1 MGLQGFSV
9 PFLAMDGSRFCCIF
23 LLRECSHLTPL
34 ALPCDP
40 SRILTFAPLRVA
52 VRGSSTAKVLVLRWL
67 RVLRSTATAGLHL
80 LECFFL
86 QFFQL

>member
-40 SRILTFAPLRVA
+40 SRILIFAPLRVA
-52 VRGSSTAKVLVLRWL
+52 VLESSTARVPIQRLLLVLR
-67 RVLRSTATAGLHL
+67 SIATAGLHL